1 MKTEPLSV
9 SRAKMCII
17 GTAFGYSLMG
27 VTLKLIPFHPL
38 VLNGMEKVF
47 CFVLL
52 GLSRKSFHIRFN
64 KSTLLGAIFMYL
76 SGMLFVT
83 ANKMTT
89 AANSVILQYTN
100 PIFVILFSYLFLHK
114 KAEKKDMVFTGVMLA
129 GMVLFFVDDISIGNM
144 AGNVIAILSG
154 VAMALS
160 NMYAHYSDTDV
171 REYGMI
177 NCLIAI
183 VIGAAVVPFYPP
195 EISIVSAGAVVFY
208 GIFCSAIPIILLA
221 KGAPYVE
228 PLNISMLLM
237 IEPICGPIWVAL
249 AVKEIPGKLALV
261 GAGIVLFSLMANML
275 YPVFRTGKRYGKVS
289 I

>member
-1 MKTEPLSV
+1 MKNDRLSINQ
-9 SRAKMCII
+9 AKLCII
-17 GTAFGYSLMG
+17 GTALGYSLMG

-38 VLNGMEKVF
+38 VLNGMEKAF

-64 KSTLLGAIFMYL
+64 RSTLPGAVFMYF
-76 SGMLFVT
+76 SAMLFMV

-89 AANSVILQYTN
+89 AANAVILQYTN

-114 KAEKKDMVFTGVMLA
+114 KAEKRDMVFTAVMLF
-129 GMVLFFVDDISIGNM
+129 GMCLFFVDDISIGNM
-144 AGNVIAILSG
+144 AGNLVAILSG
-154 VAMALS
+154 VAMALA
-160 NMYAHYSDTDV
+160 NMYAHYSGADV
-171 REYGMI
+171 QEYGMI
-177 NCLIAI
+177 NCLIAMA
-183 VIGAAVVPFYPP
+183 VAAVAVLFYPP
-195 EISIVSAGAVVFY
+195 EVTVASAAAVVFY

-237 IEPICGPIWVAL
+237 IEPVCGPIWVAL
-249 AVKEIPGKLALV
+249 VVKEIPGRLALA
-261 GAGIVLFSLMANML
+261 GAGIVILSLFANML
-275 YPVFRTGKRYGKVS
+275 YPAFRVKKCQRQAD